1 MEFCLHTDELRAGGY
16 KKFAAGGLQSPFPP
30 LPDMEKEGANFLT
43 KLLSGEILLRNGL
56 VELMK
61 VTPTLTMRGRP
72 HAGTIPLYPHL
83 FGIFHSKILCL
94 IHNP

>member
-1 MEFCLHTDELRAGGY
+1 M
-16 KKFAAGGLQSPFPP
+16 KKSCVPGAIKNSPREGSNPRILQ

-43 KLLSGEILLRNGL
+43 KLLSGEILQKRSVKFL
-56 VELMK
+56 K
-61 VTPTLTMRGRP
+61 VTPTLTLRGRP
-72 HAGTIPLYPHL
+72 HAGTIPLYPHF